1 MKKSKIL
8 IYADELRFDEETHT
22 YWRGE
27 KQLISVTQL
36 LAKHGLAPDYSA
48 VNEVTLKRKA
58 DRGSLIH
65 KEIETYIK
73 TGEMGFTSEF
83 ADYLRLM
90 KELNLEPIFSEGIIG
105 TNEIAGTYDLIAEH
119 CELPYTCIID
129 FKTTAKLN
137 KEAISW
143 QLSLYAY
150 LNNFLNINKFYAFHL
165 LPNHRS
171 KAVEIQP
178 KSIEQ
183 IERLLECERN
193 GEIYSEKLPELK
205 LDKELAELFTC
216 EQQLAELKRQEQAFE
231 EVTEKIRLAILNA
244 MEENGVKSFESDFLK
259 ITYVAPYEKEQVNTA
274 KLRAEQPDLIR
285 KYLKTSQVNASLRV
299 KLKE

>member
-1 MKKSKIL
+1 MKE
-8 IYADELRFDEETHT
+8 ELRFDEETHT

-36 LAKHGLAPDYSA
+36 LIKHGLASDYSA
-48 VNEVTLKRKA
+48 VNENTLKRKA
-58 DRGSLIH
+58 DRGKLIH
-65 KEIETYIK
+65 EEIEKYIK
-73 TGEMGFTSEF
+73 TGEVGFTTEF
-83 ADYLRLM
+83 QDYLRLM
-90 KELNLEPIFSEGIIG
+90 KELNLRPTFSEEANGN
-105 TNEIAGTYDLIAEH
+105 NEIAGTFDLIAEYAEFPFTLH
-119 CELPYTCIID
+119 LID
-129 FKTTAKLN
+129 FKTTTKLD
-137 KEAISW
+137 KEAVSW

-231 EVTEKIRLAILNA
+231 EVTEKIRSAILNA
-244 MEENGVKSFESDFLK
+244 MEENGVKSFESDLLK
-259 ITYVAPYEKEQVNTA
+259 ITYVAPYEKEQVNTT
-274 KLRAEQPDLIR
+274 KLRAEEPDLYR

>member
-1 MKKSKIL
+1 MIPT
-8 IYADELRFDEETHT
+8 INNNFRFDKETHT
-22 YWRGE
+22 YWLGE

-48 VNEVTLKRKA
+48 VNENILKKKA
-58 DRGSLIH
+58 ERGSLIH
-65 KEIETYIK
+65 KEIEDYIGS
-73 TGEMGFTSEF
+73 GEIGFTTEF
-83 ADYLRLM
+83 IDYLRFM
-90 KELNLEPIFSEGIIG
+90 KELNLIVQASEQIIWG
-105 TNEIAGTYDLIAEH
+105 NNIAGTFDLLAYDNCSTYL
-119 CELPYTCIID
+119 ID
-129 FKTTAKLN
+129 FKTTAKLD
-137 KEAISW
+137 KEAVSW
-143 QLSLYAY
+143 QLSLYNY
-150 LNNFLNINKFYAFHL
+150 LLNDIADKFYIFHL

-205 LDKELAELFTC
+205 LEKELAELFTC
-216 EQQLAELKRQEQAFE
+216 EQQLAELKRQKEAFE
-231 EVTEKIRLAILNA
+231 EVTEKIRSAILSA
-244 MEENGVKSFESDFLK
+244 MEENGVKSFESDLLK

-274 KLRAEQPDLIR
+274 KLRAEQPALYR